1 MKVNGHIQLYPFMRI
16 VVALIIGIV
25 AGDAYNSVE
34 AVVTY
39 GVASLLL
46 AVACMFLWEKPV
58 WQTCLLFLAVASVG
72 AWHTSL
78 FAKRQTVSFA
88 ERAEQWKAV
97 VVSRPVVKERSV
109 SMDVV
114 IVDGRMAERK
124 VRVSLQ
130 RGASSDGF
138 CADSLRLGD
147 GLAMWTLLKPIEPFG
162 KQKEAYR
169 FNYVRWM
176 RAHGFVARAFVRDGC
191 WAPMAVGK
199 DGMTFMQR
207 FRLNALLVRERLIG
221 VLERCGMDDGARRV
235 VTAMTLG
242 DKTELGNDV
251 KDDYSVSGASH
262 LLALS
267 GLHLGVIYLV
277 LSFLL
282 VRYPWKSVF
291 GQAVAVAAIWFYVL
305 LVGMPSS
312 VVRAAVVITIYTTV
326 LIMGRSRLPYNALAF
341 TATCM
346 LLINPWCL
354 WDVGFQMSFVAV
366 LSILI
371 IFRPVYKIV
380 PAKWLE
386 QHGVVDRV
394 WSLTVL
400 SFAAQVGVA
409 PLVLFYF
416 GRFSCYF
423 LLANYV
429 AVPLATLVIY
439 LTLALLLT
447 SFLPFVPGLLGTVVS
462 WLASL
467 MNKALALIAS
477 WPGASIDNVH
487 IGLVQLVLIYL
498 FLGCMYGAV
507 GKLWKVYVFVNYR
520 LGPKR

>member
-1 MKVNGHIQLYPFMRI
+1 M
-16 VVALIIGIV
+16 
-25 AGDAYNSVE
+25 
-34 AVVTY
+34 
-39 GVASLLL
+39 
-46 AVACMFLWEKPV
+46 
-58 WQTCLLFLAVASVG
+58 
-72 AWHTSL
+72 
-78 FAKRQTVSFA
+78 
-88 ERAEQWKAV
+88 
-97 VVSRPVVKERSV
+97 
-109 SMDVV
+109 
-114 IVDGRMAERK
+114 
-124 VRVSLQ
+124 
-130 RGASSDGF
+130 
-138 CADSLRLGD
+138 
-147 GLAMWTLLKPIEPFG
+147 
-162 KQKEAYR
+162 
-169 FNYVRWM
+169 
-176 RAHGFVARAFVRDGC
+176 
-191 WAPMAVGK
+191 
-199 DGMTFMQR
+199 
-207 FRLNALLVRERLIG
+207 
-221 VLERCGMDDGARRV
+221 
-235 VTAMTLG
+235 
-242 DKTELGNDV
+242 
-251 KDDYSVSGASH
+251 
-262 LLALS
+262 
-267 GLHLGVIYLV
+267 
-277 LSFLL
+277 
-282 VRYPWKSVF
+282 
-291 GQAVAVAAIWFYVL
+291 AVAAIWFYVL

-429 AVPLATLVIY
+429 AVPLATLIIY

-447 SFLPFVPGLLGTVVS
+447 SFLPFVPGLLGAVVS

-498 FLGCMYGAV
+498 FLGCMYVAV

>member
-25 AGDAYNSVE
+25 VGDAYNSVE
-34 AVVTY
+34 AVVAY

-88 ERAEQWKAV
+88 EKAEQWKAV

-130 RGASSDGF
+130 RGTSSDGF

-176 RAHGFVARAFVRDGC
+176 CAHGFVARAFVRDGC

-207 FRLNALLVRERLIG
+207 LRLNALLVREQLIG

-498 FLGCMYGAV
+498 FLGCMYVAV